1 MIEVRGVQANPREL
15 RPVLKAWPG
24 VRWSSSAPM
33 LWLCVCAI
41 ATIGIN
47 LATRGSV
54 LIPMGQVGM
63 LVGVFLLAV
72 VMTRQNTLAV
82 RTSPTAGL
90 VSDWRIDEAGVRFAS
105 PIHEHGFDWRGIM
118 RVVEDEDRFIFV
130 VSLVTN
136 PVLPMRF
143 MDEDQKAELRALIA
157 DVVASG
163 RMGAGV

>member
-1 MIEVRGVQANPREL
+1 MIEVRDVQPNPREL

-24 VRWSSSAPM
+24 VRWSSSGPM
-33 LWLCVCAI
+33 LWLCACAI
-41 ATIGIN
+41 AITGIN

-54 LIPMGQVGM
+54 LIPLAQVVM
-63 LVGVFLLAV
+63 LFGVFLLAV
-72 VMTRQNTLAV
+72 VMTRQNARAV
-82 RTSPTAGL
+82 RASPTAGL
-90 VSDWRIDEAGVRFAS
+90 VSDWRIDEAGLRFAS
-105 PIHEHGFDWRGIM
+105 PIHEHRFDWRGIM

-136 PVLPMRF
+136 PVLPTRF
-143 MDEDQKAELRALIA
+143 MDEDQKTQLRALIA